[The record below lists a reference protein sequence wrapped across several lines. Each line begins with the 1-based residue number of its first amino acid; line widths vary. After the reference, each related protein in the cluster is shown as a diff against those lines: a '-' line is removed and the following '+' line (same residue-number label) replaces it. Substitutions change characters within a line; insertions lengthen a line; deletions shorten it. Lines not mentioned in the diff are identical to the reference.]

1 MDENGCCGN
10 GAIVIAA
17 LGLLVNYK
25 KRTVIT
31 DEETGNKQK
40 SPSHT
45 LFLVPIEFWA
55 ILLPVLFLWLQNVT
69 QEKDAEN
76 MSYIET
82 PAINDI
88 YSADFTKMDEGADE
102 EYKYGMMKVVSTSPA
117 GVEVSISK
125 IAYDKKSG
133 VSIDIREARQN
144 DASYFYEEPA
154 SFTQNE
160 LLNLLSTDGIYSVE
174 R

>member
-1 MDENGCCGN
+1 MLIVWRGFGWLVSIIALLSFMLMQILSNQAFGEGYYKDNEWTKMAAVVM

-40 SPSHT
+40 SSSHT

-69 QEKDAEN
+69 LE
-76 MSYIET
+76 
-82 PAINDI
+82 
-88 YSADFTKMDEGADE
+88 
-102 EYKYGMMKVVSTSPA
+102 
-117 GVEVSISK
+117 
-125 IAYDKKSG
+125 
-133 VSIDIREARQN
+133 
-144 DASYFYEEPA
+144 
-154 SFTQNE
+154 
-160 LLNLLSTDGIYSVE
+160 
-174 R
+174 

>member
-1 MDENGCCGN
+1 
-10 GAIVIAA
+10 
-17 LGLLVNYK
+17 
-25 KRTVIT
+25 
-31 DEETGNKQK
+31 
-40 SPSHT
+40 
-45 LFLVPIEFWA
+45 
-55 ILLPVLFLWLQNVT
+55 
-69 QEKDAEN
+69 

-88 YSADFTKMDEGADE
+88 YSADSTKMDEGADE
-102 EYKYGMMKVVSTSPA
+102 EYKYGMMKVVSTSSA